1 MTVKYYWEDL
11 APGRVF
17 ESEPRTLSAK
27 QMVDFAL
34 EYDPQYYHTDEQA
47 ARSSPYGGLIASGF
61 QTAAVGM
68 RLICDSYLRES
79 SCVGSPGVEEVRW
92 LKPVR
97 PGDALR
103 LRTTVLEQT
112 PSQKMPNRGT
122 VRFRW
127 ELFNQKDEV
136 ACSMTGRQLFLRR
149 TSAQ

>member
-11 APGRVF
+11 AAGRVF
-17 ESEPRTLSAK
+17 ESGERALSAK
-27 QMVDFAL
+27 QIVDFAL
-34 EYDPQYYHTDEQA
+34 EYDPQYYHTDEEA

-61 QTAAVGM
+61 QTASVGM
-68 RLICDSYLRES
+68 RLMCDSYLCET
-79 SCVGSPGVEEVRW
+79 SCVGSPGLDELRW

-112 PSQKMPNRGT
+112 PSQKLPNRGT
-122 VRFRW
+122 VKFRW

-136 ACSMTGRQLFLRR
+136 VCSMTGRQLFLRR
-149 TSAQ
+149 ASAQ

>member
-79 SCVGSPGVEEVRW
+79 SCVGSPGVEEV
-92 LKPVR
+92 
-97 PGDALR
+97 
-103 LRTTVLEQT
+103 LEQT